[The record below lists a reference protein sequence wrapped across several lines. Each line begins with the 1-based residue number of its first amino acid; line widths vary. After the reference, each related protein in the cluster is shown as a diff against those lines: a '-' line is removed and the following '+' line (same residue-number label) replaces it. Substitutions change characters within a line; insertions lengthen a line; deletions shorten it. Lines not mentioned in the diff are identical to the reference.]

1 MLKKCVKYQ
10 PSWQCKMYTLPKHQ
24 TRPDHLSIFF
34 FFSLS
39 LTSPTYTTTQA
50 LLNIFFSYIYLL
62 SYIFGKLLLL
72 SLHIIQLTLFFC
84 KILSLSLAFVC
95 YMLFNRWMVNFG
107 WNRSKKKNIV
117 IFLFISPVE
126 SPVSVEN
133 SMRLPCI
140 YTTQYI
146 NITTFYIYNIMDIHI
161 F

>member
-1 MLKKCVKYQ
+1 MLKKCLKYQ

-39 LTSPTYTTTQA
+39 LTSPTYTTTA
-50 LLNIFFSYIYLL
+50 LLNIFFLYIPTFIHFRQTP
-62 SYIFGKLLLL
+62 SSL
-72 SLHIIQLTLFFC
+72 SLHIIQLTL
-84 KILSLSLAFVC
+84 LLQNSLSLAFVC

>member
-72 SLHIIQLTLFFC
+72 SLYILFN
-84 KILSLSLAFVC
+84 SLSSFAKFSLSRFCVLYAVQQMDGEFWMEQKQEKYSHFFVHFTSRVTSEC
-95 YMLFNRWMVNFG
+95 GELHAPA
-107 WNRSKKKNIV
+107 
-117 IFLFISPVE
+117 L
-126 SPVSVEN
+126 
-133 SMRLPCI
+133 
-140 YTTQYI
+140 
-146 NITTFYIYNIMDIHI
+146 YIYYPRYKYYHI
-161 F
+161 LYL

>member
-50 LLNIFFSYIYLL
+50 LLNIFFPIYTYFHTF
-62 SYIFGKLLLL
+62 SANSFFSL

-84 KILSLSLAFVC
+84 KILSLSRFCVLYAVQQMDGEFWMEQKQEKKYSHFFVHFTSRVTSEC
-95 YMLFNRWMVNFG
+95 GELHAPA
-107 WNRSKKKNIV
+107 
-117 IFLFISPVE
+117 L
-126 SPVSVEN
+126 
-133 SMRLPCI
+133 
-140 YTTQYI
+140 
-146 NITTFYIYNIMDIHI
+146 YIYYPRYKYFHI
-161 F
+161 LYL